1 MDAFLVPTSADRYEL
16 YSESTADAAPPRDP
30 AVPRSSWASWWTR
43 MTDRVDAWIDE
54 GEDERRRAAA
64 SQPPAHGRVR
74 RAITARLAYVVAS
87 QRLLWALR
95 HTTDVRLI
103 HPDDLTADDARAAAH
118 ARLRRDVEK
127 HLWWAV
133 IEMLLVIASL
143 PLVFVP
149 GPNVIGYYF
158 LFRAGAHVL
167 SWRGAK
173 TGLKR
178 AVWRPQ
184 PSAELTALRSTLQL
198 DRAARAVKAQELGRA
213 LGLGGLAAFLDR
225 R

>member
-1 MDAFLVPTSADRYEL
+1 V
-16 YSESTADAAPPRDP
+16 
-30 AVPRSSWASWWTR
+30 
-43 MTDRVDAWIDE
+43 DE

-64 SQPPAHGRVR
+64 SQPPAHGGLR
-74 RAITARLAYVVAS
+74 RAITSRLAHVVAS

-103 HPDDLTADDARAAAH
+103 HPDDLTADQARAAAH
-118 ARLRRDVEK
+118 IRLRRDVEK
-127 HLWWAV
+127 HLWWAE
-133 IEMLLVIASL
+133 IETLLALASI

-149 GPNVIGYYF
+149 GPNVVGYYF

-184 PSAELTALRSTLQL
+184 PSAELTALRSTLTL
-198 DRAARAVKAQELGRA
+198 DRRTRAARAEELGRA
-213 LGLGGLAAFLDR
+213 LGLAGLAAFLDHR
-225 R
+225 